1 MESLLMFIGVLLA
14 LTPLVIAVVNAVFD
28 DLPGGPRW
36 FKRLLSVFAG
46 IVVSV
51 CVAYLGALYA
61 EWMIPL
67 PVVLIA
73 GACLGLNAS
82 GVYDFGKL
90 IGATVP
96 SIQRE

>member
-1 MESLLMFIGVLLA
+1 MEALLMFVGVLLA
-14 LTPLVIAVVNAVFD
+14 LTPLVIAVVNAALD
-28 DLPGGPRW
+28 DMPGGPRW

-46 IVVSV
+46 ILVSV
-51 CVAYLGALYA
+51 CVAYLGSLYA

-73 GACLGLNAS
+73 GVCLGLNAC

-90 IGATVP
+90 IGTAVP
-96 SIQRE
+96 SVQRE